1 MMDSDLST
9 FRSSLIREAQP
20 DFRITV
26 GSYQWTVHAKK
37 LEKSSFFQ
45 KLIANNNNNAVIG
58 SRNVILQDD
67 EPLLIGHLVLW
78 LYTGEYMEHSL
89 DDGTTVNKGL
99 DIQDIM
105 KNGKVENAGSPHLG
119 TPTASSL
126 FCSED
131 DDQDEWD
138 IPVALH
144 AKMFI
149 LAEKF
154 GIGDLATKTIDDFKA
169 ELEWNADDVFIP
181 SLKELF
187 SNGGSDA
194 NNHPPIPPLPPIL
207 HGSASTPSTP
217 PLSSA
222 DGGGGGGI
230 GGNYSSTPLPGSE
243 MFDLLAATASNSM
256 FLSKYLAQADFEK
269 VMVENPAFQF
279 EVLRRV
285 ARELDHR
292 KLEIE
297 ASTPKPVKTPRKRRL
312 PSKSVE
318 RGEQPKSK
326 KVNNTEAPV
335 VVEVRGK

>member
-45 KLIANNNNNAVIG
+45 KLIANNNNNAVIV

-89 DDGTTVNKGL
+89 DDGSTVNKGL

-105 KNGKVENAGSPHLG
+105 KNGKIENAGSPQLG

-126 FCSED
+126 FCSQD

-149 LAEKF
+149 LADKF
-154 GIGDLATKTIDDFKA
+154 GIGDLATKAIDDFKA

-187 SNGGSDA
+187 SSGGSGPD
-194 NNHPPIPPLPPIL
+194 NPPPIPPLAALLP
-207 HGSASTPSTP
+207 GSASTPSTP

-222 DGGGGGGI
+222 DGGGGD
-230 GGNYSSTPLPGSE
+230 YSSAPLPGSE

-297 ASTPKPVKTPRKRRL
+297 ANTPKPVKTPRKRRL

-318 RGEQPKSK
+318 RGEPKSK
-326 KVNNTEAPV
+326 KANTEAAV